1 MQVTGSEYVGPRKF
15 YESFRYAL
23 EGIVY
28 CINTQKNMRI
38 HFAIAMITIM
48 AGLAVK
54 ISRLELIIII
64 MAISVVFVCEIIN
77 TAVEKAID
85 ATTHEY
91 NPIAKIAKDVA
102 AGAVLV
108 AAINSIIV
116 GLLIFGRFFWLLP

>member
-1 MQVTGSEYVGPRKF
+1 MTGSEYVGPRKF
-15 YESFRYAL
+15 FESFRYAL

-38 HFAIAMITIM
+38 HIAIAIIAFI
-48 AGLAVK
+48 AGLTLK
-54 ISRLELIIII
+54 ISRLEFIIII
-64 MAISVVFVCEIIN
+64 MAVSTVFLCEIIN

-85 ATTHEY
+85 ATTKEY

-108 AAINSIIV
+108 AAINSVIV
-116 GLLIFGRFFWLLP
+116 GLLIFGRIFLQFP

>member
-1 MQVTGSEYVGPRKF
+1 MGSRKF
-15 YESFRYAL
+15 FESFRYAL

-38 HFAIAMITIM
+38 HLAIAMITIM
-48 AGLAVK
+48 AGLALK
-54 ISRLELIIII
+54 ISRLEFIIII
-64 MAISVVFVCEIIN
+64 MVISVVFVCEIIN

-116 GLLIFGRFFWLLP
+116 GLLIFGRFFWFLP